1 MPTPCYVLYY
11 SPSTASS
18 MVHWLLIELGVE
30 HELRLVDLAGGE
42 HKRPDYLRLNPTG
55 VVPALSIEGEPVFE
69 AAALML
75 QLADLHP
82 DAGLCPA
89 IGTPERA
96 RYYQWTLHL
105 ANSLQ
110 PAFRLWF
117 YPSEGAGEANVEA
130 TKAHARMRIEAVW
143 DRLDVELGKRG
154 PYLLGE
160 KISML
165 DFYATILMRWARNMP
180 KPATEWPQLG
190 ALAKRMKAR
199 PSFRTLY
206 EREGLTDWT

>member
-1 MPTPCYVLYY
+1 MSAPRYVLYY

-18 MVHWLLIELGVE
+18 IVHWLLIELGVE
-30 HELRLVDLAGGE
+30 HQLRLVDLEGGE
-42 HKRPDYLRLNPTG
+42 HKQPEYLRLNPAG
-55 VVPALSIEGEPVFE
+55 VVPTLLIDDEPMFE

-75 QLADLHP
+75 QLGDLHP
-82 DAGLCPA
+82 GAGLAPA
-89 IGTPERA
+89 VGTPERA

-117 YPSEGAGEANVEA
+117 YPAEGAGDANVEA
-130 TKAHARMRIEAVW
+130 TKANARMRIEATW
-143 DRLDVELGKRG
+143 DRLDIELARHG

-160 KISML
+160 KISLL
-165 DFYATILMRWARNMP
+165 DFYATILMRWSRNMP
-180 KPATEWPQLG
+180 KSATEWPHLR
-190 ALAKRMKAR
+190 ALAERMKAR
-199 PSFRTLY
+199 PSFKTLY

>member
-1 MPTPCYVLYY
+1 MPAPTYVLYY
-11 SPSTASS
+11 SPGTASS
-18 MVHWLLIELGVE
+18 IVHWLLIELGVE
-30 HELRLVDLAGGE
+30 HELRLVDLADGE
-42 HKRPDYLRLNPTG
+42 HKRADYLRLNPAG
-55 VVPALSIEGEPVFE
+55 VVPALSIDDEPLFE

-82 DAGLCPA
+82 EADLCPA
-89 IGTPERA
+89 IATPERA

-117 YPSEGAGEANVEA
+117 YPAEGAGEANAEA
-130 TKAHARMRIEAVW
+130 TREQARARIEAVW
-143 DRLDVELGKRG
+143 DRLDAELGKRG
-154 PYLLGE
+154 PFLVGE
-160 KISML
+160 KLSVL
-165 DFYATILMRWARNMP
+165 DFYATILMRWSRNMP
-180 KPATEWPQLG
+180 KPATQWPHLD
-190 ALAKRMKAR
+190 ALAKRIKAR

>member
-1 MPTPCYVLYY
+1 MPRYVLYY

-30 HELRLVDLAGGE
+30 HQLRLVDLAEGE
-42 HKRPDYLRLNPTG
+42 HKRADYLRMNPGG
-55 VVPALSIEGEPVFE
+55 VVPTLSIDGEPVFE

-75 QLADLHP
+75 QLADVHP
-82 DAGLCPA
+82 EAGLCPA
-89 IGTPERA
+89 VGSPERA

-117 YPSEGAGEANVEA
+117 YPSEGAGEANAEA
-130 TKAHARMRIEAVW
+130 TKEHARMRIEAVW
-143 DRLDVELGKRG
+143 DRLDAELSRRG

-160 KISML
+160 QISML
-165 DFYATILMRWARNMP
+165 DFYTTILMRWSRNMP
-180 KPATEWPQLG
+180 KPATQWP
-190 ALAKRMKAR
+190 ALKVLADSVRAR
-199 PSFRTLY
+199 ASWKKLY
-206 EREGLTDWT
+206 EIEGLTEW